1 MDDRDRMIHDALR
14 FAADNRLPSLNPMLT
29 IGNDTRTR
37 QQRRHEERKG
47 IREPDQD
54 AAAQAKADADRRT
67 DRKRSGVTAASI
79 DRLNPEVWG
88 GKLNI
93 YTCEGCRAHIVT
105 RDVAEGVTPFM
116 LSAMDYCPNRCGQGV
131 HGINRVM
138 MTSSHY
144 RVWDQSMRE
153 DYQWYAPDADETT
166 RATPYQREHY
176 SKGGLE
182 IRKAVFDGKA

>member
-1 MDDRDRMIHDALR
+1 MIDQALSR
-14 FAADNRLPSLNPMLT
+14 PLT
-29 IGNDTRTR
+29 AHELRKHPEPDTRTR
-37 QQRRHEERKG
+37 QQRRLEERKG

-54 AAAQAKADADRRT
+54 AAAQAKGDADRRSK
-67 DRKRSGVTAASI
+67 RKAVDSAHLMQLARERDVTNSAQ
-79 DRLNPEVWG
+79 WG

-105 RDVAEGVTPFM
+105 RDVADGVTPFM

-144 RVWDQSMRE
+144 RVWNQSMRE
-153 DYQWYAPDADETT
+153 DYQWYAPDAAE
-166 RATPYQREHY
+166 RSQASAYQRDHY
-176 SKGGLE
+176 NKGGLE
-182 IRKAVFDGKA
+182 IRKAVFDETA